1 MIRSGV
7 KIIDV
12 VSSSNTTIVLT
23 ETGKIFQWG
32 CTKQILPKKSTRLAE
47 TSDRDQLKP
56 HPVFLTGRGKKLY
69 SGGNHH
75 FVIME
80 NGTVQG
86 WGINGYGQLGVGDEK
101 PHERPKRVKGG
112 LRLKCHPTCT
122 GLSNVVSLSCGVAH
136 TLALTEEGEVYS
148 FGRNAYGQLGLGDA
162 EEQEGVVERLPSK
175 STPQL
180 ISWFKD
186 NLEKGEKVVQIYCG
200 SHHSAAVTSA
210 GK

>member
-1 MIRSGV
+1 MISGV

-23 ETGKIFQWG
+23 ESGKIFQWG

-47 TSDRDQLKP
+47 SSDRDQLKP
-56 HPVFLTGRGKKLY
+56 HSVFLSGKGKKLF

-101 PHERPKRVKGG
+101 PHERPRKVKGG
-112 LRLKCHPTCT
+112 LRQKFQLTLQVFPTLCPFLVELLT
-122 GLSNVVSLSCGVAH
+122 LLLLPKRVKFTHSEEMPMDN
-136 TLALTEEGEVYS
+136 LALAMR
-148 FGRNAYGQLGLGDA
+148 RN
-162 EEQEGVVERLPSK
+162 K
-175 STPQL
+175 
-180 ISWFKD
+180 
-186 NLEKGEKVVQIYCG
+186 KV
-200 SHHSAAVTSA
+200 
-210 GK
+210 